1 MSDFKAINACAKRPA
16 DIWTNYFY
24 YFFSLR
30 FVYMIRKTPITPN
43 QVTLASFFLLLF
55 SAWLFS
61 LGTRE
66 MILLGVL
73 VHQISFIFDCADGQ
87 LARFKQQFSSYGAWL
102 DQTADRIKEYVL
114 ALSLAYGYAR
124 FHTGTSVW
132 EYALA
137 ELFVLF
143 MLEYYDQQRGKIG
156 DMKANNNVV
165 AQSQDRPVTT
175 ATQGRTYQSLRTFR
189 SYIPFRGFTIGEQYF
204 LTGLLLVLTNEKTT
218 LIVVTYV
225 ALVMIIYR
233 PIATIAKQRLES

>member
-1 MSDFKAINACAKRPA
+1 MDQLLLLFFFTAFCIYDKK
-16 DIWTNYFY
+16 DTY
-24 YFFSLR
+24 YTQPSHFG
-30 FVYMIRKTPITPN
+30 I
-43 QVTLASFFLLLF
+43 FFLLLF